1 MALVVLDAG
10 HGGYD
15 PGATAYGLL
24 EKDLTLNLVLR
35 VEDLLA
41 VKGHTILLTRQ
52 SDVFVDLSV
61 RADYANSV
69 GAEYFV
75 SFHHNAGGG
84 TGFESY
90 VYPGSRE
97 NVTGLKQDVVHST
110 IMTFLANYGLRDR
123 GKKEANFAVLRETQ
137 MSAILLENLFID
149 TASDAEHLQDP
160 VFLNGLANA
169 IVNGILSVVN

>member
-15 PGATAYGLL
+15 PGATANGLL
-24 EKDLTLNLVLR
+24 EKDLTLDLVLR

-41 VKGHTILLTRQ
+41 VKGHTILVTRQ
-52 SDVFVDLSV
+52 SDVFVGLSA

-69 GAEYFV
+69 GADYFV

-97 NVTGLKQDVVHST
+97 NVTGQKQDIVHSA

-137 MSAILLENLFID
+137 MSAILLENLFVD
-149 TASDAEHLQDP
+149 TASDAALLKDP
-160 VFLNGLANA
+160 VFLNGLANS
-169 IVNGILSVVN
+169 ISSGIHSAVS